1 MYEKSSEILD
11 LIKQRLATA
20 DKQGDLQ
27 PYLES
32 KLESTK
38 QPYSEYLAK
47 QLTASQSKNVFG
59 KLAASTEKTKLD
71 PDAKNAALIQDQSI
85 RDAGFQEAVQRLK
98 EERFVADT
106 KSLGGQKHRYTPAN
120 KEDAKNHQILRQAQN
135 HTEYLEYMEKFKKEN
150 VSEAV
155 EKEFMDIERKM
166 RILELRDKRQ
176 GKETPAKDSEEYMAR
191 LKRVMNGEGRD
202 RRLEDML
209 FDPKTNYKMTMQQKW
224 ETNRINDHQFICPPE
239 LMETAKT

>member
-1 MYEKSSEILD
+1 
-11 LIKQRLATA
+11 
-20 DKQGDLQ
+20 
-27 PYLES
+27 
-32 KLESTK
+32 
-38 QPYSEYLAK
+38 
-47 QLTASQSKNVFG
+47 
-59 KLAASTEKTKLD
+59 
-71 PDAKNAALIQDQSI
+71 
-85 RDAGFQEAVQRLK
+85 
-98 EERFVADT
+98 
-106 KSLGGQKHRYTPAN
+106 
-120 KEDAKNHQILRQAQN
+120 
-135 HTEYLEYMEKFKKEN
+135 MEKFKKEN